1 MIGNNLIELTP
12 FKRILRW
19 VNIEKRNIQFLY
31 IYAILSGILSLVIPL
46 GIQAMV
52 GIILGGNLN
61 SSWVIIVVC
70 VTSLVAISG
79 IIKLAQLSILDSIQR
94 KLFVRYTMTYN
105 EVLENRIE
113 NNTGNDIA
121 KQTSKFLDI
130 VTLQKTFS
138 KLIFDFS
145 SQVLQIIAGI
155 LLLSFYHPFFIGVG
169 IVIFVVVLL
178 GFKFTWEKGFATA
191 RNESNMKFKVADTL
205 NSQSKSSQ
213 TDIMEK
219 NHSESLNEALG
230 SYVQY
235 RQEHFSILYKQATF
249 GIVTK
254 TILTF
259 IMLVIGSTL
268 LVTEEISLGQFLA
281 SEILIITLLDATE
294 KLILTVENIYDS
306 GIAAEKLDGIER
318 FQTSEMEEKK

>member
-19 VNIEKRNIQFLY
+19 INIEKRNIQFLY
-31 IYAILSGILSLVIPL
+31 VYAIISGILSLVIPL

-259 IMLVIGSTL
+259 IMLVIGSRL

>member
-145 SQVLQIIAGI
+145 SQVLQIVAGI

-259 IMLVIGSTL
+259 IMLVIGSRL

>member
-1 MIGNNLIELTP
+1 MTGENLTELTP
-12 FKRILRW
+12 FRRILRW

-31 IYAILSGILSLVIPL
+31 IYSIISGILSLVIPL

-61 SSWVIIVVC
+61 SSWVIIVVS

-79 IIKLAQLSILDSIQR
+79 VIKLAQLSILDSVQR
-94 KLFVRYTMTYN
+94 KLFVRYTMIYN
-105 EVLENRIE
+105 DAISNKAALSSKNNIE
-113 NNTGNDIA
+113 

-169 IVIFVVVLL
+169 VMIFIVVLL

-205 NSQSKSSQ
+205 NAQSTNEKNKV
-213 TDIMEK
+213 MEK
-219 NHSESLNEALG
+219 NHSDTLMESLTA
-230 SYVQY
+230 YVAY
-235 RQEHFSILYKQATF
+235 RQEHFGILYKQATF

-259 IMLVIGSTL
+259 IMLVIGSRL
-268 LVTEEISLGQFLA
+268 LVTEQISLGQFLA

-306 GIAAEKLDGIER
+306 GIATEKLDGIEYY
-318 FQTSEMEEKK
+318 QNKEMEALK

>member
-19 VNIEKRNIQFLY
+19 INIEKRNIQFLY
-31 IYAILSGILSLVIPL
+31 VYAIISGILSLVIPL

-169 IVIFVVVLL
+169 VVIFVVVLL

-259 IMLVIGSTL
+259 IMLVIGSRL

>member
-169 IVIFVVVLL
+169 VVIFVVVLL

-205 NSQSKSSQ
+205 NSHSKSSQ
-213 TDIMEK
+213 TDNMEK
-219 NHSESLNEALG
+219 NHSKSLTEALG

-259 IMLVIGSTL
+259 IMLVIGSRL

>member
-1 MIGNNLIELTP
+1 MTGENLTELTP
-12 FKRILRW
+12 FRRILRW

-31 IYAILSGILSLVIPL
+31 IYSIISGILSLVIPL

-61 SSWVIIVVC
+61 SSWVIIVVS

-79 IIKLAQLSILDSIQR
+79 IIKLAQLSILDSVQR
-94 KLFVRYTMTYN
+94 KLFVRYTMIYN
-105 EVLENRIE
+105 DALSNKAALSSKNNIE
-113 NNTGNDIA
+113 

-169 IVIFVVVLL
+169 VMIFIVVLL

-205 NSQSKSSQ
+205 NAQSANEKSKV
-213 TDIMEK
+213 MEK
-219 NHSESLNEALG
+219 NHSDTLMESLTA
-230 SYVQY
+230 YVAY
-235 RQEHFSILYKQATF
+235 RQEHFGILYKQATF

-259 IMLVIGSTL
+259 IMLVIGSRL
-268 LVTEEISLGQFLA
+268 LVTEQISLGQFLA

-306 GIAAEKLDGIER
+306 GIATEKLDGIEYY
-318 FQTSEMEEKK
+318 QNKEMEALK

>member
-259 IMLVIGSTL
+259 IMLVIGSRL

>member
-31 IYAILSGILSLVIPL
+31 VYAIISGILSLVIPL

-169 IVIFVVVLL
+169 VVIFVVVLL

-259 IMLVIGSTL
+259 IMLVIGSRL

>member
-169 IVIFVVVLL
+169 VVIFVVVLL

-259 IMLVIGSTL
+259 IMLVIGSRL

>member
-19 VNIEKRNIQFLY
+19 INIEKRNIQFLY
-31 IYAILSGILSLVIPL
+31 VYAIISGILSLVIPL

-169 IVIFVVVLL
+169 VVIFVVVLL

-205 NSQSKSSQ
+205 NSHSKSSQ

-259 IMLVIGSTL
+259 IMLVIGSRL

>member
-19 VNIEKRNIQFLY
+19 INIEKRNIQFLY
-31 IYAILSGILSLVIPL
+31 VYAIISGILSLVIPL

-145 SQVLQIIAGI
+145 SQVLQIVAGI

-235 RQEHFSILYKQATF
+235 RQEHFRILYKQATF

-259 IMLVIGSTL
+259 IMLVIGSRL

>member
-19 VNIEKRNIQFLY
+19 INIEKRNIQFLY
-31 IYAILSGILSLVIPL
+31 VYAIISGILSLVIPL

-113 NNTGNDIA
+113 NITGNDIA

-169 IVIFVVVLL
+169 VVIFVVVLL

-205 NSQSKSSQ
+205 NSHSKSSQ

-219 NHSESLNEALG
+219 NHSESLN
-230 SYVQY
+230 
-235 RQEHFSILYKQATF
+235 
-249 GIVTK
+249 
-254 TILTF
+254 
-259 IMLVIGSTL
+259 
-268 LVTEEISLGQFLA
+268 
-281 SEILIITLLDATE
+281 
-294 KLILTVENIYDS
+294 
-306 GIAAEKLDGIER
+306 
-318 FQTSEMEEKK
+318 

>member
-169 IVIFVVVLL
+169 VVIFVVVLL

>member
-31 IYAILSGILSLVIPL
+31 VYAIISGILSLVIPL

-169 IVIFVVVLL
+169 VVIFVVVLL
-178 GFKFTWEKGFATA
+178 GFKLTWEKGFATA

-259 IMLVIGSTL
+259 IMLVIGSRL